1 MKPVIFTLL
10 FCIFAQ
16 SQAFAQ
22 SDRCFSVD
30 TVYST
35 AKFRNLSNRDIRFGV
50 KQMTEEL
57 ISEKFCIKPG
67 SSSIKV
73 EIFYFGLPRK
83 ELRLL
88 GVGKEEAITQIGIR
102 LYVGDKAYEGFGESE
117 TEIRTVMLEVVDE
130 QVPFSK
136 MTLSNSVKKALVQ
149 CVSQL

>member
-1 MKPVIFTLL
+1 MKKLIFTLL
-10 FCIFAQ
+10 IFISTQ
-16 SQAFAQ
+16 VTVFSQI
-22 SDRCFSVD
+22 DRCFSVD

-35 AKFRNLSNRDIRFGV
+35 AKFRELGKRDIRFGV

-67 SSSIKV
+67 SSSVKV

-88 GVGKEEAITQIGIR
+88 GVGREEAITQVGIR
-102 LYVGDKAYEGFGESE
+102 LHIDGKAYEGYGESE
-117 TEIRTVMLEVVDE
+117 TEIRTIMLEVVE
-130 QVPFSK
+130 EAVPFSK
-136 MTLSNSVKKALVQ
+136 MTLSNSIKKALVQ